1 MCASFAKN
9 GAKCPAGM
17 PRARDSTGSMR
28 SPTPSSVLKYV
39 TIAARIRSCPSGHW
53 LRPRSG
59 VPATTSG

>member
-1 MCASFAKN
+1 MCASLAKN
-9 GAKCPAGM
+9 GAKCSAGM
-17 PRARDSTGSMR
+17 PRAGPHGSMR

-59 VPATTSG
+59 MPATTSG